1 MKRARMGEPHLL
13 HYTHPTSSL
22 APHPQ
27 ISTPLTPSTT
37 TACSI
42 SADTDS
48 PHMLSPPASSPPSPS
63 LLLSDDWLE
72 SLLASPSS
80 PSPSKINEAEMSL
93 QPPSSPSLSQLA
105 LVTPRDHFESDT
117 TATTSSPIL
126 LALLQEMKELREST
140 DSRFRLLTAE
150 LNRLRS
156 LRDPPPIVVMGT
168 PQLQCRHKTWH
179 TFPPLE
185 FPLEPPPSFHPTTTT
200 GHSTPTTLPPS
211 AISVWSLPSMQLL
224 QCNES
229 FLDLLEA
236 NAVDM
241 SGTLPLSFHSLVAQ
255 PFFDHTRK
263 LIQYFESENASKAE
277 FKVS

>member
-13 HYTHPTSSL
+13 HYTHPTFHS
-22 APHPQ
+22 Q
-27 ISTPLTPSTT
+27 ISFPLTP
-37 TACSI
+37 A
-42 SADTDS
+42 SANATNTDS
-48 PHMLSPPASSPPSPS
+48 PHMVSPPASSPPSPS
-63 LLLSDDWLE
+63 LLLSDDWLD
-72 SLLASPSS
+72 SLLASPNS
-80 PSPSKINEAEMSL
+80 PSPTKINEAEL
-93 QPPSSPSLSQLA
+93 QPSSPPLSQLA

-241 SGTLPLSFHSLVAQ
+241 SGTFPFSFHSLVAQ
-255 PFFDHTRK
+255 PFYDHTRK